1 MPFLTQFKI
10 MKLKIDTFS
19 IFMNS
24 FVEQSVDKPLVIRK
38 CRITLLTKFMMM
50 KLKTDVFSVSMIFL

>member
-1 MPFLTQFKI
+1 
-10 MKLKIDTFS
+10 MKLKLDAFS